1 MCFWGCNTVR
11 DFDYYAMNMRLRLLQ
26 LSCAF
31 TLVSAGICPAQSADL
46 RSKIND
52 ALDMARPA
60 LINHLKASVR
70 SSQRVGELSL
80 LVLAGIHDGIVVSD
94 RTLAAAINK
103 LAKAKPTETYDIAL
117 RLIVLEAC
125 PTFPNRS
132 QVAKRDLAKLLDHR
146 GAQGLFQY
154 REHPATWDLSN
165 TQYGVLGLRA
175 ARGMGMTIP
184 RNTWSKIARA
194 IGAQQGSYGGFGY
207 TKRSGKDATPSMT
220 VAGIAVLAIC
230 RQALGDN
237 YARSAT
243 MAKQINRGWLWMDLH
258 KESIGSVTERWSYY
272 FHYGLER
279 AAILCGVEKVGSV
292 DWYAAGARML
302 VAEQLPGGGWRSLQD
317 GFPGAHLSNG
327 QGDSVPTS
335 FAILFLRRQFQKQSR
350 PITPRIVRLVN
361 IGPFSK
367 QKDIDACVK
376 NLARRGKA
384 AMPDVLNAMRS
395 DVEPQRQVAKQ
406 ALLAITGDDFGYDEA
421 KDRDANRRAIR
432 DATKWYL
439 RNR

>member
-1 MCFWGCNTVR
+1 
-11 DFDYYAMNMRLRLLQ
+11 MNMRLRLLQ
-26 LSCAF
+26 LFSAF
-31 TLVSAGICPAQSADL
+31 ALVFAGVCHAQSADL

-60 LINHLKASVR
+60 LIKHLKAAVR
-70 SSQRVGELSL
+70 GSQRAGELSL
-80 LVLAGIHDGIVVSD
+80 LALAGIHDGIAVSD
-94 RTLAAAINK
+94 RTLAAAIDK
-103 LAKAKPTETYDIAL
+103 LANAKPVQTYDIAL

-125 PTFPNRS
+125 PTFPKRS

-146 GAQGLFQY
+146 GNQGAFQY
-154 REHPATWDLSN
+154 RERPATWDLSN

-184 RNTWSKIARA
+184 RNTWSKIARE
-194 IGAQQGSYGGFGY
+194 IGAQQGPYGGFGY
-207 TKRSGKDATPSMT
+207 TKRSNKSTTPSMT

-237 YARSAT
+237 YARA
-243 MAKQINRGWLWMDLH
+243 AAIDKQINRGWLWMELH
-258 KESIGSVTERWSYY
+258 KKSIGSIAEEWCYY

-279 AAILCGVEKVGSV
+279 AAILCGVEKVGAI

-302 VAEQLPGGGWRSLQD
+302 VADQLSGGGWRSLKD

-327 QGDSVPTS
+327 HGDSVPTC
-335 FAILFLRRQFQKQSR
+335 FAILFLRRQFQKQNR
-350 PITPRIVRLVN
+350 PITPNIVRLVN

-367 QKDIDACVK
+367 QKDIDACAK
-376 NLARRGKA
+376 NLVLKGKA
-384 AMPDVLNAMRS
+384 AIPDVLNAMRS
-395 DVEPQRQVAKQ
+395 DVGPQRRVAKQ